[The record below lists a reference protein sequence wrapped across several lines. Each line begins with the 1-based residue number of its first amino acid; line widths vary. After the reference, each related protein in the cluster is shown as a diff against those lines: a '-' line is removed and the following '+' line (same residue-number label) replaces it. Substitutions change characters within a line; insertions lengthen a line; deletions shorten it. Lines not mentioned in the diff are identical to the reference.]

1 MGVFS
6 NIVSSWVTPVPTR
19 LRALPRP
26 CSFHTVIS
34 FLPRGELGFS
44 ALQFLYSFAPHYT
57 VTESG
62 VQLIAAQ
69 KPITRQVGGK
79 EALLYFGC
87 QQPVGRANACLK
99 ADSLPLTVGGRSFY
113 RQRQRATCRNSTVS
127 SDSHLKVCHWWSDQ
141 HHPDC
146 FKYS

>member
-1 MGVFS
+1 M
-6 NIVSSWVTPVPTR
+6 SSWVTPVPTH
-19 LRALPRP
+19 LRGFPCP
-26 CSFHTVIS
+26 CSFHTVI

-44 ALQFLYSFAPHYT
+44 ALQFLCSFAPDYT
-57 VTESG
+57 VMESG

-87 QQPVGRANACLK
+87 RRPMGRANACLK
-99 ADSLPLTVGGRSFY
+99 ADSFPLTVGGRSFY
-113 RQRQRATCRNSTVS
+113 RQRQRATRNSTVS
-127 SDSHLKVCHWWSDQ
+127 YDSHLKVCHWWSDQ